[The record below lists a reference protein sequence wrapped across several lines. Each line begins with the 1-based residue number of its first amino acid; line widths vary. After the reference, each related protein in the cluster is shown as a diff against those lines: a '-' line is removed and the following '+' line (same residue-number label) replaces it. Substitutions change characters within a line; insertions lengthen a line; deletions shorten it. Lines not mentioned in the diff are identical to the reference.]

1 MTSALPFAYLRRTVA
16 SFHGNTS
23 SYALAPPQR
32 LRNQFDHQNVPR
44 WIGGGGGGGS
54 TRGSSTTNKQ
64 RGGAP
69 RRKKPIII
77 TTTAP
82 SPTTTTNTNN
92 SIVSPTSTSNYAN
105 IRMAPH
111 MMQSSS
117 TSASN
122 NKTGGAG
129 ILDYMKNNPL
139 LFAVVVFP
147 TATMGLLL
155 LVKPN
160 LRPKFMSGGGG
171 GSGNVDGSAGG
182 SGGGVGSSSYIPN
195 EAPVYDNAT
204 NIEEEKT
211 EQIRARDVALMTK
224 TIDDA
229 DASSGAPSPLSHRGR
244 GGYDMIDSNNGADDN
259 DATAWVTKGEES
271 QTSATIQEVI
281 DLFSA
286 IGIRPHPGGGGT
298 ST

>member
-1 MTSALPFAYLRRTVA
+1 M
-16 SFHGNTS
+16 
-23 SYALAPPQR
+23 
-32 LRNQFDHQNVPR
+32 
-44 WIGGGGGGGS
+44 
-54 TRGSSTTNKQ
+54 
-64 RGGAP
+64 
-69 RRKKPIII
+69 
-77 TTTAP
+77 
-82 SPTTTTNTNN
+82 
-92 SIVSPTSTSNYAN
+92 
-105 IRMAPH
+105 
-111 MMQSSS
+111 
-117 TSASN
+117 
-122 NKTGGAG
+122 
-129 ILDYMKNNPL
+129 DYMKNNPL

-182 SGGGVGSSSYIPN
+182 SVGGVGSSSYIPN

-229 DASSGAPSPLSHRGR
+229 DASSGAPSSFSQRRRGG
-244 GGYDMIDSNNGADDN
+244 GGYDMIDHNDDADGN